1 MIEEIPGGIDLI
13 NVVRWTLVGTLGVYL
28 LPILFYN
35 LLFGRFHI
43 LWEVLLGFVSFL
55 FYSPTYL
62 TVLNV
67 YSLCRIDDISWGT
80 KGLDS
85 ASPSSNSLGDSW
97 KLIKMVHVAKYV
109 IWNVVLSAVLLTLG
123 AGYKTRFYV
132 SLTLLGFIAVSFSI
146 KALVG
151 IAYMLVYKCKYLC
164 SSAKKPEISTD
175 SRIGRT
181 VAFYERDIRS

>member
-1 MIEEIPGGIDLI
+1 M
-13 NVVRWTLVGTLGVYL
+13 VRWTLVGTFGVYL
-28 LPILFYN
+28 LPILVYI

-43 LWEVLLGFVSFL
+43 LWEVLLGFLSFL

-62 TVLNV
+62 NILNV

-85 ASPSSNSLGDSW
+85 ASPSSSGLGESW

-109 IWNVVLSAVLLTLG
+109 IWNVILSAVLLTLG

-132 SLTLLGFIAVSFSI
+132 TLGLLGVIAVSFSV
-146 KALVG
+146 KATIG
-151 IAYMLVYKCKYLC
+151 IGYMVYYKCRYLC
-164 SSAKKPEISTD
+164 SS
-175 SRIGRT
+175 
-181 VAFYERDIRS
+181 

>member
-1 MIEEIPGGIDLI
+1 VIENIPGGIDLI
-13 NVVRWTLVGTLGVYL
+13 NAVRWMLVGTLGIYL

-35 LLFGRFHI
+35 LLFGRLHI
-43 LWEVLLGFVSFL
+43 LCEVVLGFVSFL

-62 TVLNV
+62 NILNV

-85 ASPSSNSLGDSW
+85 SPSSNSLAGSW

-132 SLTLLGFIAVSFSI
+132 SLAVLGLIAVSFSV

-151 IAYMLVYKCKYLC
+151 IAYMIVYKCKNLC

-175 SRIGRT
+175 TRIGRT
-181 VAFYERDIRS
+181 IAFY